1 MPPRFVNVSLR
12 NVQDAAK
19 YIELL
24 NGGIFKSLDEV
35 LREEYESASASY
47 SRNRDPSAFEPLLA
61 VLADSFEFRETIS
74 TAANPIAPDPRLL
87 EIQQDLFPRSLT
99 TAELIARLVR
109 ENLNNAAADD
119 KHIFGEVCFRAY
131 FLAREDRV
139 VVQLLR
145 EGFHI

>member
-74 TAANPIAPDPRLL
+74 TAANPIAPSATHSAGGTQWPPRRRRIQQVQGFGQWRLL
-87 EIQQDLFPRSLT
+87 S
-99 TAELIARLVR
+99 A
-109 ENLNNAAADD
+109 
-119 KHIFGEVCFRAY
+119 FGDGWV
-131 FLAREDRV
+131 
-139 VVQLLR
+139 
-145 EGFHI
+145 